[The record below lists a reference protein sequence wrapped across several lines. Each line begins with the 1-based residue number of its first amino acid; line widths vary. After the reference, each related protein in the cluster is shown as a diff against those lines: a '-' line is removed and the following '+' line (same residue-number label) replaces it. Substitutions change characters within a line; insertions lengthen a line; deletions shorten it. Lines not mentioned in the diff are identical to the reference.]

1 MQSTV
6 LKQIIFQSLFR
17 PVDFIAKIWLT
28 IELIHSYRFGRTI
41 LFMFLFLSYV
51 TGQWLIG
58 AVVLA
63 LGCVLYTSVVLFELT
78 IWTLK
83 DGPR

>member
-1 MQSTV
+1 MQLTV
-6 LKQIIFQSLFR
+6 LKQIILQSLFR

-41 LFMFLFLSYV
+41 LFMFLFLSYL

-58 AVVLA
+58 CMALV
-63 LGCVLYTSVVLFELT
+63 LGCVLYSSVILFELT
-78 IWTLK
+78 NRPLK
-83 DGPR
+83 DDPR

>member
-6 LKQIIFQSLFR
+6 LKQIIVQSLFR

-51 TGQWLIG
+51 TGFWLFG
-58 AVVLA
+58 LLA
-63 LGCVLYTSVVLFELT
+63 LIVGAMLYAGSLVFELT
-78 IWTLK
+78 THHRQ
-83 DGPR
+83 GQQQ